1 MSDVQEIKNQMIAV
15 KEKETAL
22 VDMNSTSKVSIWNLL
37 FYIVAVCVG
46 DLRKYFIE
54 HRAYVEDRLANQK
67 AGTLP
72 WYRELALNFQYGFD
86 LITDTD
92 KFYNGTATEEEI
104 EDSKVI
110 KYAAINLGD
119 KPGTIVLKVAT
130 ETDGKLA
137 TLPQEVETSLEEF
150 YEEVGFAGD
159 RITIINHLADKLF
172 LNLKI
177 YINPLLLD
185 ASGVSKLN
193 GGKPVEEALQ
203 EFMKELPFN
212 GELVL
217 QSLVDK
223 LQMVEGVEI
232 AHVIEVKSSSLD
244 PVEGMHGTPEV
255 IQVKKIPASG
265 YFEIE
270 TFDDIEYVV
279 SN

>member
-1 MSDVQEIKNQMIAV
+1 MDAVQEAKNQMIAV

-22 VDMNSTSKVSIWNLL
+22 IELNSASKVSVWLHL
-37 FYIVAVCVG
+37 FYIVAVCFG
-46 DLRKYFIE
+46 DLKKYFKE
-54 HRAYVEDRLANQK
+54 HRAYVDDRLANQK
-67 AGTLP
+67 AGTLS
-72 WYRELALNFQYGFD
+72 WYRELALKFQYGFD
-86 LITDTD
+86 LILDTD
-92 KFYNGTATEEEI
+92 KFDDEAATEEQI
-104 EDSKVI
+104 EASKVI

-137 TLPQEVETSLEEF
+137 PLPQEVETSLKE
-150 YEEVGFAGD
+150 YYKEVGFAGD
-159 RITIINHLADKLF
+159 VITIINHLADKLF

-185 ASGVSKLN
+185 ASGVSKLH

-212 GELVL
+212 GELVI

-223 LQMVEGVEI
+223 LQLVEGVEI
-232 AHVIEVKSSSLD
+232 AHVVEVKSSSLD
-244 PVEGMHGTPEV
+244 PNLGSHGTPQV
-255 IQVKKIPASG
+255 IEVKKIPASG

-270 TFDDIEYVV
+270 TFNNIKYVV